1 MTVHGKGIYP
11 MLFFGL
17 PISQTELFTKTR
29 EKLDEKNDKHN
40 KLYMPQ
46 DFTIDL
52 EKLGET
58 NIGKY
63 KEIER
68 RIYCRKILRKT

>member
-1 MTVHGKGIYP
+1 

-40 KLYMPQ
+40 KLYMPH
-46 DFTIDL
+46 DTTIEI

-58 NIGKY
+58 NINKY
-63 KEIER
+63 
-68 RIYCRKILRKT
+68 